1 MSDPVRHAAESS
13 LQGRRS
19 ESGFPRSRRRGGSR
33 SASADPGEKEPVHRP
48 RDRVPVA
55 VGGETSHAGVGVGS
69 WRIEQGKPG
78 WNVGR
83 QRIEFESEVIAVAF
97 EGAFHDRLV
106 LGSSQG
112 AGGVDHDPARS
123 DRVQGRM
130 EERLLRGGESSHALH
145 APGREGLRLVRAKSS
160 FTRTGRVDQH
170 SIEGRGVAEGQP
182 FSGSGSNRGL
192 DPTSELSTLLLTDPD
207 PRFGHIC
214 HTRGMRKFGRPDLVI
229 CGLSLQHGSM
239 AADLLHALAVPMVQG
254 QRLRPGVRLSQD
266 WFQGTCE
273 AYLPRKNAPDLAL
286 DNHALVLLPD
296 AG

>member
-1 MSDPVRHAAESS
+1 MPVYGVLDRHAVRWWSS
-13 LQGRRS
+13 
-19 ESGFPRSRRRGGSR
+19 
-33 SASADPGEKEPVHRP
+33 
-48 RDRVPVA
+48 
-55 VGGETSHAGVGVGS
+55 
-69 WRIEQGKPG
+69 
-78 WNVGR
+78 
-83 QRIEFESEVIAVAF
+83 
-97 EGAFHDRLV
+97 DRL
-106 LGSSQG
+106 L
-112 AGGVDHDPARS
+112 AR
-123 DRVQGRM
+123 
-130 EERLLRGGESSHALH
+130 
-145 APGREGLRLVRAKSS
+145 
-160 FTRTGRVDQH
+160 
-170 SIEGRGVAEGQP
+170 
-182 FSGSGSNRGL
+182 SNRGL